1 MYEQIDGLSKGSPLD
16 PLLANAIM
24 TELERVVIN
33 DLFNKEYFKF
43 YIRYMDDML
52 VLTKNSD
59 IRIVLQALTGFH
71 KNLNFTVDT
80 FEDKKV
86 YFLDLLTDRNTT
98 DVFYKDTHTGQYT
111 NDNNFMPWKLKTSWV
126 SNSIPEPPKT
136 AAQNTY

>member
-1 MYEQIDGLSKGSPLD
+1 
-16 PLLANAIM
+16 M

-86 YFLDLLTDRNTT
+86 YFLDLLIDRNTT
-98 DVFYKDTHTGQYT
+98 DI
-111 NDNNFMPWKLKTSWV
+111 NL
-126 SNSIPEPPKT
+126 
-136 AAQNTY
+136 